1 MANYIFDKKMANVAA
16 LSIFVTCN
24 YNCGRVAI
32 KVSNR
37 FLHSACALGAGK
49 YLGWQIVVG
58 ENGNISNYIFTSP
71 EAEAS
76 EDDFNWILQKYASAE
91 KCTTEAPIDIFSG
104 NRKVYILSSVLGSS
118 RDVSS
123 VKESVDSYED
133 DQYLID
139 ESENAVSVDEF
150 VDMIRMI
157 LNESGAI
164 IQIIA
169 GEAIGGNQKH
179 GVIMISLPNE
189 MTLRMRSII
198 SMAFPHMMAE
208 EIRNESESD
217 NKSSVDAKIEAS
229 GLSDYILVES
239 MKGFLDIM
247 YINVQKKGI
256 EEKKS
261 SDKKSTNRNDKDEID
276 ANDNEEM
283 MLGEGYGL
291 EEWEFEDELISK
303 DDIKDEAAD
312 EAIDKTYLDASIDD
326 LDLSVRAYNCLKR
339 ASINTVGDLMD
350 LSDEDLSEIRNLGR
364 KAREEVKLK
373 LADYLYRVKGL
384 KPVSHREELNE
395 LIGLTEV
402 KEQVKRIAAY
412 AKMKKAMPE
421 GCNLN
426 TTLNMQFT
434 GNPGTAKT
442 TVARILAGILYDIG
456 ILSKN
461 DVVEVGRADLVG
473 KYVGHTADL
482 VKSVFKKA
490 KGKMLFID
498 EAYSLVDDNN
508 NSFGDEAINTI
519 VQEMENHRKET
530 IVVFAGYPDK
540 MEEFF
545 SRNPGLKSR
554 VPFTINFND
563 YSAEELTEIVEF
575 EAKKIGFSIN
585 SEAQDKILNICKAAA
600 GKAELGN
607 GRFCRN
613 LVEDAVLNYAV
624 RVFGDD
630 AEGESEADNNK
641 DINGGNTNNIN
652 GEEKN
657 ENKEMELELL
667 AEDFTEMIINE
678 EEQSDNRMG
687 FIIE

>member
-1 MANYIFDKKMANVAA
+1 
-16 LSIFVTCN
+16 LS
-24 YNCGRVAI
+24 
-32 KVSNR
+32 
-37 FLHSACALGAGK
+37 
-49 YLGWQIVVG
+49 
-58 ENGNISNYIFTSP
+58 
-71 EAEAS
+71 
-76 EDDFNWILQKYASAE
+76 DF
-91 KCTTEAPIDIFSG
+91 
-104 NRKVYILSSVLGSS
+104 SS
-118 RDVSS
+118 RNDRSVRRSAGSYKDDYKAGVS
-123 VKESVDSYED
+123 EEH
-133 DQYLID
+133 
-139 ESENAVSVDEF
+139 F
-150 VDMIRMI
+150 VDMFHM
-157 LNESGAI
+157 LMESGAI

-198 SMAFPHMMAE
+198 SMAFPHMAAE
-208 EIRNESESD
+208 EIRNVSD
-217 NKSSVDAKIEAS
+217 RDNVSLVDIEAS
-229 GLSDYILVES
+229 GLSDYMLADSISGFLNIMYTDVQ
-239 MKGFLDIM
+239 MKGIA
-247 YINVQKKGI
+247 
-256 EEKKS
+256 EKNKS
-261 SDKKSTNRNDKDEID
+261 NDKKATDH
-276 ANDNEEM
+276 NDNEEM

-350 LSDEDLSEIRNLGR
+350 LSDEDLREIRNLGS
-364 KAREEVKLK
+364 KAREEVKCKLK
-373 LADYLYRVKGL
+373 DYLYRVKGL

-461 DVVEVGRADLVG
+461 DVVEVGRADLAG

-585 SEAQDKILNICKAAA
+585 PEAQDKILNICKAAA

-652 GEEKN
+652 GEEKK
-657 ENKEMELELL
+657 ENIEMELELL

-678 EEQSDNRMG
+678 EEQCDNRMG

>member
-16 LSIFVTCN
+16 LSIFVTCD
-24 YNCGRVAI
+24 YNSVRVVY
-32 KVSNR
+32 KVSDR
-37 FLHSACALGAGK
+37 FLHSACALGTGK
-49 YLGWQIVVG
+49 YLGWQIVAG
-58 ENGNISNYIFTSP
+58 ENGNISNFIFSSP
-71 EAEAS
+71 EVEVS
-76 EDDFNWILQKYASAE
+76 EDDFNWILHKFAKVEQRSSE
-91 KCTTEAPIDIFSG
+91 KPIDIFSG
-104 NRKVYILSSVLGSS
+104 NRKVYILSPVSSSLSDFSS
-118 RDVSS
+118 RNDRSVRRSAGSYKDDYKAGVS
-123 VKESVDSYED
+123 EEH
-133 DQYLID
+133 
-139 ESENAVSVDEF
+139 F
-150 VDMIRMI
+150 VDMFHM
-157 LNESGAI
+157 LMESGAI

-198 SMAFPHMMAE
+198 SMALPHMMAE

-247 YINVQKKGI
+247 YIDVQKKGI

-339 ASINTVGDLMD
+339 ASISTVGDLMD

-402 KEQVKRIAAY
+402 KEQVKRIVAY
-412 AKMKKAMPE
+412 AKMKKAMPK
-421 GCNLN
+421 GCNLT

-540 MEEFF
+540 MKEFF

-575 EAKKIGFSIN
+575 EAKNIGFSIN
-585 SEAQDKILNICKAAA
+585 PEAQDKIVNICKAAA

-630 AEGESEADNNK
+630 AEGESEADNKK
-641 DINGGNTNNIN
+641 DINGGSTNNIN
-652 GEEKN
+652 GDEKN